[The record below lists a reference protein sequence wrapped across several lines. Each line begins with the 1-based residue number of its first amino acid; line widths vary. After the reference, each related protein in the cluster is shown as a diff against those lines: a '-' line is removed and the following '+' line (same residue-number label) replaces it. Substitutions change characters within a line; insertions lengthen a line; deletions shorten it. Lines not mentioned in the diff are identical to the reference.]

1 MNNALIRMV
10 IFVFSTSLTMA
21 WIRPNVMDEMGVS
34 QVYGANK
41 VKEIDR
47 FYPVWEWEMALE
59 TFGAL
64 WVDYKEEYLKDDI
77 ESIEIW
83 FYDKKD
89 DVSIISIIDL
99 SEKDKVRLRI
109 GMEYDS
115 KKKKLQYEPIYILYG
130 ESGDAEVYEEEE
142 KVNEYLNKY
151 GVTREDVKAYQEYIV
166 YDVAVK
172 TWSRRYL
179 KYYWLEKWKLKL
191 CDTVDNTF
199 QFPEE

>member
-151 GVTREDVKAYQEYIV
+151 GVTREDVKAYQEYVV
-166 YDVAVK
+166 YDVVVK
-172 TWSRRYL
+172 TWSKTYL
-179 KYYWLEKWKLKL
+179 KNYWVEKWKLK
-191 CDTVDNTF
+191 CCNTEDNTF

>member
-64 WVDYKEEYLKDDI
+64 WVDYKEEYLKD
-77 ESIEIW
+77 EISYINLI
-83 FYDKKD
+83 FYYDRS
-89 DVSIISIIDL
+89 DVAISSMVTL
-99 SEKDKVRLRI
+99 SEEDEVWLRI
-109 GMEYDS
+109 RADYDYEE
-115 KKKKLQYEPIYILYG
+115 KKLVYAPIFIGQG
-130 ESGDAEVYEEEE
+130 ETGDTEVYKEEE